1 MPVLSYPAEPA
12 PSLLFQHLLLT
23 WNSLLSKSNVS
34 FSSACII
41 VILMNDRLIISLKAI
56 QAERVGPYPF
66 YRLWKEKQK
75 YNIIIIPLPPGLDV
89 SPFQETWLRG
99 GGGGGL
105 GEGQGGPH
113 LPSPLPC
120 SPSFHLFFL
129 GFLPLALFRLQNIEH
144 CCIVP
149 FPSTSPNSH
158 TLLVHPPSF
167 PFLSSLPY
175 QSGPLLSQTVPPLFS
190 PTALYEITRITTVN
204 YAPLDEMLV

>member
-1 MPVLSYPAEPA
+1 MLFKPKELGFI
-12 PSLLFQHLLLT
+12 PSNVCEKKNKSIILLFLFHFLLDWMLVRY
-23 WNSLLSKSNVS
+23 K
-34 FSSACII
+34 
-41 VILMNDRLIISLKAI
+41 
-56 QAERVGPYPF
+56 GP
-66 YRLWKEKQK
+66 
-75 YNIIIIPLPPGLDV
+75 GC
-89 SPFQETWLRG
+89 
-99 GGGGGL
+99 
-105 GEGQGGPH
+105 GEGGQGGPH
-113 LPSPLPC
+113 IPSPLPC

-149 FPSTSPNSH
+149 FPTTSPSYH